1 MIEMDTNAGRYTILY
16 GFSDFELDEDFDV
29 SSPSASIS
37 SDFTPL
43 GSIRKLEDLCSSD
56 LYSDKTKPKAGLGY
70 AF

>member
-43 GSIRKLEDLCSSD
+43 GSIRKLEDLYSVD
-56 LYSDKTKPKAGLGY
+56 LYTGERSQKPV
-70 AF
+70 